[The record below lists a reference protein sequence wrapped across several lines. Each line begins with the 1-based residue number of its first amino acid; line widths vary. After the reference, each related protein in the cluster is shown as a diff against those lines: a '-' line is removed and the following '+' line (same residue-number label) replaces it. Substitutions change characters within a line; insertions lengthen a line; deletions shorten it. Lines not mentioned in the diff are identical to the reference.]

1 MGKEIPGERKAER
14 NPPVKTTQTYSE
26 KEMAKQENGQG
37 KWKREV
43 ELEGEK
49 SEIVRERGRKKSA

>member
-1 MGKEIPGERKAER
+1 
-14 NPPVKTTQTYSE
+14 
-26 KEMAKQENGQG
+26 MAKQENGQG